1 MKFRLLVEFGTQAKE
16 KFKKSKLSIFQ
27 PLQNWGEGVKTENSS
42 PLDQTQ
48 PNFVYIFI
56 QWAPGKLEM
65 QKLTTQ
71 NGEGGQK

>member
-1 MKFRLLVEFGTQAKE
+1 MTQTKE
-16 KFKKSKLSIFQ
+16 KFQKFKLSIFQ
-27 PLQNWGEGVKTENSS
+27 PLQNGGGGGVKNENSC